1 MKSVCV
7 TKAKAY
13 YIIKESEEWK
23 MQDSNAVVK
32 KIYCIVI
39 NGKIQEK
46 LSFKNMEIA
55 EDYIKTFSLDFR
67 KENLIAIREMY
78 RINTDIIIREIY
90 PNVD

>member
-1 MKSVCV
+1 
-7 TKAKAY
+7 
-13 YIIKESEEWK
+13 

-46 LSFKNMEIA
+46 LSLKNMEIA

-67 KENLIAIREMY
+67 KENLITIREMY
-78 RINTDIIIREIY
+78 RITTDIIIREVY
-90 PNVD
+90 QNVD

>member
-1 MKSVCV
+1 
-7 TKAKAY
+7 
-13 YIIKESEEWK
+13 
-23 MQDSNAVVK
+23 MQNSNAVVK

-67 KENLIAIREMY
+67 KENLITIREMY
-78 RINTDIIIREIY
+78 RITTDIIIREIY